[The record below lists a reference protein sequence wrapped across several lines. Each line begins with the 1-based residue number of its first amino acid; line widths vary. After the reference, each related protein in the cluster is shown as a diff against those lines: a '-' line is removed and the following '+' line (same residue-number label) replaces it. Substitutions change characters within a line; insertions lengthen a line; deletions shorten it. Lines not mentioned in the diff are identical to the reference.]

1 MTLKLRLPEVHVRP
15 RWESTT
21 IRTLG
26 ILEIVFGLLLLVP
39 AALAFY
45 LGEQPRIFLVPVPFL
60 LILGTAQLLLFKES
74 STFRSVNGLLLI
86 GIVWLFMFLI
96 STVPFLLYGM
106 DFVDSLFEAVSG
118 ITTTGLSVMVDVES
132 QDMSLLIWRALTMWM
147 GGIMIIIVFLY
158 MLPLFGIGRSVF
170 MNELS
175 GSGSSNYSMKMRNAA
190 KSFIYSYALL
200 SLINLI
206 LLLVCRMDP
215 LEAFCLMC
223 TTISTGGLMCTND
236 SMMSYSDP
244 IQLIT
249 ILFMFLGAT
258 NFYLHYRAIH
268 RKERG
273 VYRKNSE
280 FRTMLAWFLGISVII
295 YLLVIL
301 DSGTSGMSLTDH
313 YETFKNALF
322 TTVSL
327 GTTTGLY
334 VNDFTLYPEQCIL
347 LLMIVAL
354 IGGCSGSTSGGIKFS
369 RLRIIYEFLKNSFGK
384 VVHPNAVYDV
394 KMDGASVSNET
405 VQSTLIVFLMFVI
418 TIIVGTILI
427 LIIGITQ
434 PTVNGQ
440 DIDIIDSIGLAISSI
455 ANGGMGFGNF
465 GPTGNFAG
473 LQDSLKMLL
482 IVLMWIGRLEIV
494 TALVMFTPG
503 FWKDLTSNRRH
514 RGRYN
519 PKRRK
524 IGQ

>member
-1 MTLKLRLPEVHVRP
+1 MTLKLRLPKVHVRP

-45 LGEQPRIFLVPVPFL
+45 LGEQPRIFLEPVPFL

-280 FRTMLAWFLGISVII
+280 FRTMLA
-295 YLLVIL
+295 VIL

-427 LIIGITQ
+427 LIIG
-434 PTVNGQ
+434 
-440 DIDIIDSIGLAISSI
+440 S
-455 ANGGMGFGNF
+455 
-465 GPTGNFAG
+465 
-473 LQDSLKMLL
+473 
-482 IVLMWIGRLEIV
+482 R
-494 TALVMFTPG
+494 
-503 FWKDLTSNRRH
+503 TSTS
-514 RGRYN
+514 
-519 PKRRK
+519 
-524 IGQ
+524 

>member
-1 MTLKLRLPEVHVRP
+1 MTLKLRLPKVHVRP

-26 ILEIVFGLLLLVP
+26 ILEIVFVMLLLVP

-45 LGEQPRIFLVPVPFL
+45 LGEQPRIFLEPVPFL

-258 NFYLHYRAIH
+258 NF
-268 RKERG
+268 
-273 VYRKNSE
+273 
-280 FRTMLAWFLGISVII
+280 
-295 YLLVIL
+295 
-301 DSGTSGMSLTDH
+301 
-313 YETFKNALF
+313 
-322 TTVSL
+322 
-327 GTTTGLY
+327 
-334 VNDFTLYPEQCIL
+334 
-347 LLMIVAL
+347 
-354 IGGCSGSTSGGIKFS
+354 
-369 RLRIIYEFLKNSFGK
+369 
-384 VVHPNAVYDV
+384 
-394 KMDGASVSNET
+394 
-405 VQSTLIVFLMFVI
+405 
-418 TIIVGTILI
+418 
-427 LIIGITQ
+427 
-434 PTVNGQ
+434 
-440 DIDIIDSIGLAISSI
+440 
-455 ANGGMGFGNF
+455 
-465 GPTGNFAG
+465 
-473 LQDSLKMLL
+473 
-482 IVLMWIGRLEIV
+482 
-494 TALVMFTPG
+494 
-503 FWKDLTSNRRH
+503 
-514 RGRYN
+514 
-519 PKRRK
+519 
-524 IGQ
+524 

>member
-1 MTLKLRLPEVHVRP
+1 M
-15 RWESTT
+15 
-21 IRTLG
+21 
-26 ILEIVFGLLLLVP
+26 
-39 AALAFY
+39 
-45 LGEQPRIFLVPVPFL
+45 
-60 LILGTAQLLLFKES
+60 
-74 STFRSVNGLLLI
+74 
-86 GIVWLFMFLI
+86 
-96 STVPFLLYGM
+96 
-106 DFVDSLFEAVSG
+106 
-118 ITTTGLSVMVDVES
+118 
-132 QDMSLLIWRALTMWM
+132 
-147 GGIMIIIVFLY
+147 
-158 MLPLFGIGRSVF
+158 
-170 MNELS
+170 
-175 GSGSSNYSMKMRNAA
+175 
-190 KSFIYSYALL
+190 
-200 SLINLI
+200 
-206 LLLVCRMDP
+206 
-215 LEAFCLMC
+215 
-223 TTISTGGLMCTND
+223 
-236 SMMSYSDP
+236 
-244 IQLIT
+244 
-249 ILFMFLGAT
+249 
-258 NFYLHYRAIH
+258 
-268 RKERG
+268 
-273 VYRKNSE
+273 YRKNSE

-514 RGRYN
+514 RGRYS

>member
-1 MTLKLRLPEVHVRP
+1 MTLKLRLPKVHVRP

-45 LGEQPRIFLVPVPFL
+45 LGEQPRIFLEPVPFL

-74 STFRSVNGLLLI
+74 SAFRSVNGLLLI

-206 LLLVCRMDP
+206 LLLVCQMDP

-301 DSGTSGMSLTDH
+301 DSSAPPPD
-313 YETFKNALF
+313 
-322 TTVSL
+322 
-327 GTTTGLY
+327 
-334 VNDFTLYPEQCIL
+334 
-347 LLMIVAL
+347 
-354 IGGCSGSTSGGIKFS
+354 STSTTS
-369 RLRIIYEFLKNSFGK
+369 RSTPSSASFC
-384 VVHPNAVYDV
+384 
-394 KMDGASVSNET
+394 
-405 VQSTLIVFLMFVI
+405 
-418 TIIVGTILI
+418 
-427 LIIGITQ
+427 
-434 PTVNGQ
+434 
-440 DIDIIDSIGLAISSI
+440 
-455 ANGGMGFGNF
+455 
-465 GPTGNFAG
+465 
-473 LQDSLKMLL
+473 
-482 IVLMWIGRLEIV
+482 
-494 TALVMFTPG
+494 
-503 FWKDLTSNRRH
+503 
-514 RGRYN
+514 
-519 PKRRK
+519 
-524 IGQ
+524 